1 LTSFPRKSYLFRMNA
16 ITNLTSQQ
24 LRQAAELKDR
34 IAGLQK
40 QLGQVLGSS
49 APALSSAAPK
59 TRKKLSPAAIGKIR
73 AAAKARWAKVRASK
87 AGSTASAPAKAPA
100 KKGGMSAAAKAKL
113 SAKMKTLWAAR
124 RAKAGGTATASAKA
138 PAKKGGMSAAA
149 KAKLS
154 AKMKAVWA
162 ARKAGKK
169 K

>member
-1 LTSFPRKSYLFRMNA
+1 MNA
-16 ITNLTSQQ
+16 ITHLTSHE

-40 QLGQVLGSS
+40 QLAQVLGSS
-49 APALSSAAPK
+49 APAVHSAAPK
-59 TRKKLSPAAIGKIR
+59 AKKKMSPAAIGKIR
-73 AAAKARWAKVRASK
+73 AAAKARWAKVRALK
-87 AGSTASAPAKAPA
+87 AG
-100 KKGGMSAAAKAKL
+100 
-113 SAKMKTLWAAR
+113 
-124 RAKAGGTATASAKA
+124 ATASA

>member
-1 LTSFPRKSYLFRMNA
+1 MNA

-24 LRQAAELKDR
+24 LRQAAEFKDR
-34 IAGLQK
+34 IAELQK
-40 QLGQVLGSS
+40 QLGQVLGAH
-49 APALSSAAPK
+49 APAASTAAPK
-59 TRKKLSPAAIGKIR
+59 TKRKLSSAAIGKIR

-87 AGSTASAPAKAPA
+87 AGSTAAAPA
-100 KKGGMSAAAKAKL
+100 KKGGMSA
-113 SAKMKTLWAAR
+113 S
-124 RAKAGGTATASAKA
+124 
-138 PAKKGGMSAAA
+138 A